1 MNSGQKD
8 DTFVIKTFK
17 KGDDSSVPAKKEE
30 KVSNHEKREEKISQ
44 ENKARKESFGSRND
58 KLRTTAKDD
67 NPFVGIE
74 KSSEKINRK
83 SRIGENK
90 GKQENVSVSDN
101 KFSRVKKDE
110 KFSRENKTRKEGFG
124 ARNEKLKTTTK
135 DDNPFAGIEKSS
147 EKIKKE
153 REIINKDLKTGE
165 NKGRQENVSVP
176 NNQFSGEK
184 KDEKISQENFKEKKE
199 ENSFLKIEKKAK
211 KGFEKTPPLDG
222 NKEKERESIGLPD
235 GGGYDDEDKDDLLN
249 SYESNPFWLLQQFIW
264 KIFRI
269 VVPFLFLGLIIWFIW
284 GDKSDTNKDKK
295 EKIKIDKI
303 EIEKE
308 VEAIE
313 EIISQKETTKKIFPA
328 IPAKTG
334 NETKNYP
341 QTLLQESARWISNAR
356 YVGINLYEKYNQS
369 TTNEERINY
378 SAIIIT
384 KTQNLLSNVPRLTEQ
399 LQSKIIIVNDE
410 YQLVRQQYHLIKN
423 KFWKDI
429 EKGAIDGLPNNI
441 DSQGALLSRI
451 GILQM
456 QIEVLQRLQKNINN
470 LANSLRS
477 TKVPLALPVKRYV
490 PKKTWING

>member
-1 MNSGQKD
+1 
-8 DTFVIKTFK
+8 
-17 KGDDSSVPAKKEE
+17 
-30 KVSNHEKREEKISQ
+30 
-44 ENKARKESFGSRND
+44 
-58 KLRTTAKDD
+58 
-67 NPFVGIE
+67 
-74 KSSEKINRK
+74 
-83 SRIGENK
+83 
-90 GKQENVSVSDN
+90 
-101 KFSRVKKDE
+101 
-110 KFSRENKTRKEGFG
+110 
-124 ARNEKLKTTTK
+124 
-135 DDNPFAGIEKSS
+135 
-147 EKIKKE
+147 
-153 REIINKDLKTGE
+153 
-165 NKGRQENVSVP
+165 VP
-176 NNQFSGEK
+176 NNQFSREK